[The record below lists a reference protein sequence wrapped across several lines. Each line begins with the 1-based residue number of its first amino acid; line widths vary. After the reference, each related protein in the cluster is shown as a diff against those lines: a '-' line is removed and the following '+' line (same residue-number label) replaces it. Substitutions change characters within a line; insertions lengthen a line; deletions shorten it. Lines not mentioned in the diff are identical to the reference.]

1 MGAEVGKPVSNLGI
15 TAIASVTPGIEQKEL
30 LALKTELQKTAT
42 TKGSDQVVKSELD
55 DALKKSGKFDAA
67 DLDIFAKLF
76 VLFDTGDET
85 VNYKDYWVGVAG
97 CITSLAVTDRLKFV
111 FSIFDAEGTQQ
122 ITKVSLKRVLVSIN
136 SVASYFG
143 DPVLTLKDLDQ
154 VTAETFDAITGGT
167 SKFMPLDALAEQLQ
181 KHPLVQVF
189 LLGEAKVRFGSPEL
203 NPPPV

>member
-15 TAIASVTPGIEQKEL
+15 TAIASVTPGIELKEL

-42 TKGSDQVVKSELD
+42 TKGSDQIVKSELD

-67 DLDIFAKLF
+67 DMDIFSKLF
-76 VLFDTGDET
+76 VLFDGGDET

-97 CITSLAVTDRLKFV
+97 CILSLNVTDRLKFV
-111 FSIFDAEGTQQ
+111 FSKFDAEGTQQ
-122 ITKVSLKRVLVSIN
+122 ITKIALKRVLVSIN

-154 VTAETFDAITGGT
+154 VTVETFDAITGGT
-167 SKFMPLDALAEQLQ
+167 SKFMPLDALVEQLQ